1 MTLRKAKT
9 TSCPPTADRNSC
21 ALELPSH
28 WTLAQVTAV
37 FEVLDDLR
45 ELVWQNYG
53 RQIQQVLRRDRAIKM
68 SSIPADIE
76 DGDVPF

>member
-1 MTLRKAKT
+1 
-9 TSCPPTADRNSC
+9 
-21 ALELPSH
+21 LELPSH